1 MFVVTGATGNT
12 GSVVAAAL
20 LDAGQD
26 VTVVVRDAK
35 KAAPWKARGA
45 RVMQADLRDAESLN
59 RAFQGASGAYLMLP
73 PAFDAADHL
82 AERTAMA
89 ANLAKAAANAQVGH
103 AVFLSSFGAQ
113 HDSGTGPIVS
123 VGRAE
128 KILASLPKLT
138 VLRPSWF
145 FENFLP
151 NLDTVRG
158 QGVLPGFISP
168 GTRVFMIAARDIGA
182 MAAEL
187 LLKPPAQSG
196 VIEITGPEDYTLEEI
211 AGVLSQVFG
220 RTVTYQFA
228 PPESASGMLQ
238 QLGMSRH
245 AAGVM
250 AELLDAVNQGLLS
263 PQGEPRRMAISARE
277 FFSSYA
283 ANAAAA
289 AGQP

>member
-20 LDAGQD
+20 MDAGQE
-26 VTVVVRDAK
+26 VTVVVRDAG
-35 KAAPWKARGA
+35 KAEPWKARGA
-45 RVMQADLRDAESLN
+45 RVIEADLRDAESLTP
-59 RAFQGASGAYLMLP
+59 AFQGASGAYLMLP

-89 ANLAKAAANAQVGH
+89 ANLAQAARMAGLEH

-113 HDSGTGPIVS
+113 HEAGTGPIVS
-123 VGRAE
+123 MGRAE
-128 KILASLPKLT
+128 KTLAGLPKLT

-151 NLDTVRG
+151 NLATARS
-158 QGVLPGFISP
+158 QGVLPGFVSP
-168 GTRVFMIAARDIGA
+168 GIRTFMIATRDIGA

-196 VIEITGPEDYTLEEI
+196 VLEITGPEDYTMEDI
-211 AGVLSQVFG
+211 AAVLSEVFG

-228 PPESASGMLQ
+228 PPEVARSVLEQ
-238 QLGMSRH
+238 TGMSPH
-245 AAGVM
+245 AAGLM
-250 AELLDAVNQGLLS
+250 AELFESVNRGLMQPES
-263 PQGEPRRMAISARE
+263 EPQRMGISARE
-277 FFSSYA
+277 FFASYA
-283 ANAAAA
+283 ANAATA
-289 AGQP
+289 AGHF